1 MKSFSENLTEL
12 RSNRR
17 MTQGELAERLGV
29 SRQSVSKWE
38 NGESFPDLPKLV
50 QLGDALGVSLDVL
63 CGRKE
68 SEEETDPEQ
77 DDQGSADSAQLT
89 EKNRKGSGKKRTV
102 FRMLL
107 LAVLLIAGGIAGY
120 LIGSRGNAAEPE
132 KTAGGKIPENLRTS
146 SVFLFYDERDF
157 SCGFCVN
164 YYSRTAEF
172 QVTLTDA
179 KGEYKELAE
188 VDHLGEGWVVF
199 PSEGLS
205 KVAAMKLDLT
215 VRENG
220 SEKTVPIAREIW
232 ITRDPGNDE
241 YSVSFSVSQQIN

>member
-1 MKSFSENLTEL
+1 MKSFPENLMEL
-12 RSNRR
+12 RSRRR

-68 SEEETDPEQ
+68 EEEETDPEQ
-77 DDQGSADSAQLT
+77 DDQGAADPAQLT
-89 EKNRKGSGKKRTV
+89 EKNRKGSGKKWTV

-107 LAVLLIAGGIAGY
+107 LAALLIAGGITGY
-120 LIGSRGNAAEPE
+120 LIGSRGNAADQE
-132 KTAGGKIPENLRTS
+132 KTAGKKIPENLRTS

-157 SCGFCVN
+157 SCDFYVN
-164 YYSRTAEF
+164 YYSKTAEF
-172 QVTLTDA
+172 EVTLTDA
-179 KGEYKELAE
+179 KGEHHELAK
-188 VDHLGEGWVVF
+188 VDKLGEGEVVF
-199 PSEGLS
+199 PSAELS
-205 KVAAMKLDLT
+205 KAAAMKLDLT

-220 SEKTVPIAREIW
+220 TEKTVPIAREIW